1 MILCKKTRGYP
12 MEQSRQYQEML
23 NVAKKKLEERLP
35 EEIAEKGNLNYN
47 AYNKIFEFETFGKKV
62 YVSYPNFEISPSLG
76 MWHCLTILQYMDEA
90 DGYPLSGKWIGL
102 SDFKDGGLV
111 RGSSFDGENEQ
122 IIRRKIGKL
131 DEATIMKAAETLG
144 GKKISDKADLSI
156 LFRFMPN
163 FPVKLN
169 LWFEDEEFPA
179 SGKVLCDQ
187 SAEHYLKIEA
197 AGTVGGLLLQ
207 KLEEAYD
214 NILENIYVMG
224 NKENYDWLMES
235 KAQLEKCQTKISNN

>member
-1 MILCKKTRGYP
+1 MQKRKGYL
-12 MEQSRQYQEML
+12 MEQSRQYREML
-23 NVAKKKLEERLP
+23 NAAKKKLEECLP
-35 EEIAEKGNLNYN
+35 EEIAEKGNLTYN
-47 AYNKIFEFETFGKKV
+47 AYNKAFEFQTFGKTV
-62 YVSYPNFEISPSLG
+62 HVSYPNFEISPSLS

-111 RGSSFDGENEQ
+111 RGSSFDKENEQ

-131 DEATIMKAAETLG
+131 DEETIMKVVKTLG
-144 GKKISDKADLSI
+144 GKKILDKADLSI
-156 LFRFMPN
+156 QFQFMPN

-207 KLEEAYD
+207 KLEEVYD
-214 NILENIYVMG
+214 NILENIYITR

-235 KAQLEKCQTKISNN
+235 KAQLEKCQTKIFNN